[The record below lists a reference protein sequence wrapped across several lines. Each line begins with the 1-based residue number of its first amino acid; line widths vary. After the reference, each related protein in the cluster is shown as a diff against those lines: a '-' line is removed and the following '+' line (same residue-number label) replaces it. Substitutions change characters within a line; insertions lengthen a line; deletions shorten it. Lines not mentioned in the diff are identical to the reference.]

1 MRGFN
6 GLAWSGQGD
15 EFVVA
20 RAVQQECVAEDL
32 HYGGTGFTG
41 KFGSDCLAIGQ
52 AALLNPHLDEF
63 MCFQGLVSSFDD
75 FFAEVLFADHD
86 EGPQSMCL
94 AAQKP
99 VLLAGQL

>member
-1 MRGFN
+1 MREFN

-20 RAVQQECVAEDL
+20 RAVQQECVAENL

-41 KFGSDCLAIGQ
+41 KFGGDRLAIGQ
-52 AALLNPHLDEF
+52 AALLDPHLDEF
-63 MCFQGLVSSFDD
+63 MRLQGLVSRFDD
-75 FFAEVLFADHD
+75 FFAEVVFADHD
-86 EGPQSMCL
+86 VGPQSMCL

-99 VLLAGQL
+99 VLLTGKL